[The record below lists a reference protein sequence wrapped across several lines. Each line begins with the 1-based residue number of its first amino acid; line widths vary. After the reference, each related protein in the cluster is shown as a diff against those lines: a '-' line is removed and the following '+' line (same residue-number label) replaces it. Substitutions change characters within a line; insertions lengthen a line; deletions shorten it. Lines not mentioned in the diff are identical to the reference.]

1 MEEAGAGIPQYK
13 RHHTGS
19 PKRKTTQQ
27 DHDHNPPAALD
38 QPAAAVGEG
47 AGVAECEEC
56 GEEKN
61 S

>member
-1 MEEAGAGIPQYK
+1 MQKSKENY
-13 RHHTGS
+13 
-19 PKRKTTQQ
+19 
-27 DHDHNPPAALD
+27 DHYPPPTLD
-38 QPAAAVGEG
+38 GQTIAMAEG